1 MMVWRSGMRT
11 PKKRSGG
18 FIGIL
23 VGIAILAAVAV
34 LGIFLYYT
42 VSLRPVSASNAP
54 QEITIPAGSTMAD
67 IAQSLDKAGLIRHSW
82 AFEWYVHLKNGEGYL
97 MAGTYVLS
105 PSQSTPDI
113 AAMLTHGKVSTK
125 LIVILPGQRID
136 QVRQSLMDQ
145 GFSES
150 SVDAALDPTQYENLP
165 MLADKPVGASL
176 EGFLYPE
183 SFEKSPTT
191 TATEIV
197 KDSLAQMAKQITLE
211 RKDGFAKQGLT
222 IYQAVTLASI
232 VEKEAV
238 TSSDRA
244 QVAQVFL
251 SRLRSGMTLGSDVTA
266 FYGSKLA
273 GAGQSVTYD
282 TPYNTR
288 LHAGLPPT
296 PVSNV
301 SGDSLDAVAN
311 PSSTNWLYFVAGDD
325 GVVHFSRTLE
335 EHEKLTEQY
344 CKKLCN

>member
-1 MMVWRSGMRT
+1 MV
-11 PKKRSGG
+11 
-18 FIGIL
+18 
-23 VGIAILAAVAV
+23 AAVLIAV
-34 LGIFLYYT
+34 SIVSIFAYYT
-42 VSLRPVSASNAP
+42 VSLRPVSKTDTS
-54 QEITIPAGSTMAD
+54 QELTVPAGSTMAD
-67 IAQSLDKAGLIRHSW
+67 IAHSLDEAGLIRHW
-82 AFEWYVHLKNGEGYL
+82 WTFEWYMRLNNGESYL

-113 AAMLTHGKVSTK
+113 ASMLTHGKVSTK

-136 QVRQSLMDQ
+136 QIRQSLVDQ
-145 GFSES
+145 GFSEA
-150 SVDAALDPTQYENLP
+150 SVDEALDPTQYENLSV
-165 MLADKPVGASL
+165 LAGKPAGASL
-176 EGFLYPE
+176 EGYLYPE
-183 SFEKSPTT
+183 SFEKSPNT
-191 TATEIV
+191 TAADIV
-197 KDSLAQMAKQITLE
+197 KDSLNQMAKQLTTE
-211 RKDGFAKQGLT
+211 RKAAFAKQGLT
-222 IYQAVTLASI
+222 TYQAVTVASI

-251 SRLRSGMTLGSDVTA
+251 SRLRGGMTLGSDVTA

-301 SGDSLDAVAN
+301 SAASLDAVAT
-311 PSSTNWLYFVAGDD
+311 PSSTSWLYFVAGDD
-325 GVVHFSRTLE
+325 GVVHFSQTLA
-335 EHEKLTEQY
+335 EHEQLTEQY